1 MRVAVIGGTGMLG
14 APLCEVLAARGH
26 EVRALSRSSADFP
39 VDLSTG
45 EGLRDALAGVDAV
58 VDASNGRGRA
68 AQAVLVDGSRR
79 LVEAEA
85 VEGVR
90 HHVTV
95 SIVGCDQVPSFS
107 YYRAK
112 VAQEETVRAGAI
124 PWTVVRATQFHGFV
138 DMVFGAVAKA
148 GLRVSSDVVLQP
160 VDVRELCDV
169 LAEVTE
175 GPGEGR
181 TLDVAG
187 PDTASIRELARAWRR
202 STGRGPVPLR
212 VPTWGAT
219 GRALREGVLASEAP
233 YARGKVDFGSWLDR
247 TYA

>member
-1 MRVAVIGGTGMLG
+1 MLG
-14 APLCEVLAARGH
+14 VPLCEVLAARGH
-26 EVRALSRSSADFP
+26 EVRALSRSSTTFP

-45 EGLRDALAGVDAV
+45 AGLRDALAGCDAV

-68 AQAVLVDGSRR
+68 AQTVLVDGSRR

-85 VEGVR
+85 AEGIR
-90 HHVTV
+90 HHVVV

-112 VAQEETVRAGAI
+112 VAQEGTVRTGEV

-148 GLRVSSDVVLQP
+148 GLRLSSGVALAP
-160 VDVRELCDV
+160 VDVREVCDA

-181 TLDVAG
+181 TLDIAG
-187 PDTASIRELARAWRR
+187 PDAVPIRDLARAWHRA
-202 STGRGPVPLR
+202 TGRGRVPLR
-212 VPTWGAT
+212 VPTWGPT
-219 GRALREGVLASEAP
+219 GRALREGALVSAAP
-233 YARGKVDFGSWLDR
+233 YARGKVDFGSWLER